1 MLRTVARLR
10 HDLLMIGRASVE
22 PSPTDL
28 QRRLAV
34 PLARVND
41 TIVEYLR
48 KIAIALRTG
57 EGSPPIGPVHVA
69 LEAYIA
75 EVTKV
80 RGSDLTRGMLSD
92 VAERFFALDSSL
104 EQMNHNLNDLERCV
118 TDWTEVR
125 HCH

>member
-1 MLRTVARLR
+1 
-10 HDLLMIGRASVE
+10 MIGRASVE
-22 PSPTDL
+22 PLPTDL
-28 QRRLAV
+28 QLAV

-48 KIAIALRTG
+48 KIAIALRAG

-80 RGSDLTRGMLSD
+80 RGSDLTRGILSD
-92 VAERFFALDSSL
+92 VAERFFALDCSL
-104 EQMNHNLNDLERCV
+104 EQ
-118 TDWTEVR
+118 
-125 HCH
+125 